1 MRLWIAAAVL
11 LAVLLFP
18 LLKVSP
24 YVLHI
29 ATLIFIWAFI
39 ATAWSY
45 MGRFG
50 LVSLGHGAFI
60 GIGAYTAG
68 LMFNHWAISPWLGM
82 LLGGVLAALLALVV
96 GWACFRFG
104 VMGDYFALLT
114 LALGEIVSL
123 LLVAFRD
130 QTGGSLGFT
139 LKRVGTSWVYLQF
152 EDKSY
157 FYYVALLFLV
167 GALLLWLWIDR
178 SKMQKALRAIGE
190 DEVAAATLGVTTIR
204 YKLRVTMISAFVA
217 AVGGVL
223 YAQYVTY
230 LNPHTLAGVG
240 PSLDI
245 AFKAILGGMF
255 SLWGPT
261 VGTGIIVLLEEY
273 IRVNYGAKYIGLS
286 QIAYGIALVS
296 LIIFLPKGIYGSL
309 EERLKRKKARFG
321 H

>member
-1 MRLWIAAAVL
+1 MKHWVTAGVL
-11 LAVLLFP
+11 LGVLLFP

-68 LMFNHWAISPWLGM
+68 LMFNLQGLSPWIGM
-82 LLGGVLAALLALVV
+82 LLGGALAALLALLV

-130 QTGGSLGFT
+130 HTGGSLGFT
-139 LKRVGTSWVYLQF
+139 LKRVGTSWLYMQF
-152 EDKSY
+152 EDKTH
-157 FYYVALLFLV
+157 FYYLALAFLV
-167 GALLLWLWIDR
+167 GALFLWRWIDR

-204 YKLRVTMISAFVA
+204 YKLKITMISAFVA

-309 EERLKRKKARFG
+309 EERFRRRKTPVKN
-321 H
+321 